1 MTPDEIAEARLVA
14 SFSKTSP
21 WFDARQL
28 AAITERLC
36 DEVVWLRKR
45 LGEIHLAVTTNP
57 HGATVTDIQTV
68 TKPYLEKSHDDE

>member
-1 MTPDEIAEARLVA
+1 MTPDEIAAAR
-14 SFSKTSP
+14 
-21 WFDARQL
+21 RL
-28 AAITERLC
+28 AAETRKGEILLPIEYVETIERLC